1 MSDPLVI
8 EKNTIDELNKNKNI
22 IIIPDNHGRIRLLE
36 YINVIKS
43 QFKSNYSWIAIEYV
57 LNGLEKYLNK
67 FIKNLPEDITD
78 ENCLY
83 FTKIFVYGK
92 STGDGNFG
100 KLYAPNIDYTK
111 MLLEILRQ
119 FDYIICLESSPRPK
133 NCEVWWASL
142 INITSSGIVLVGA
155 AHVLNL
161 SINLKLPNY
170 TIFRNYKS
178 PPHHFIRKTFYKPC
192 EYEVAPF

>member
-8 EKNTIDELNKNKNI
+8 DKNTIDELNKNKNI

-36 YINVIKS
+36 YIKVIKG
-43 QFKSNYSWIAIEYV
+43 QFELNYSWIAIEYV

-67 FIKNLPEDITD
+67 FIKNLPENITD

-83 FTKIFVYGK
+83 FTQIFVYGK
-92 STGDGNFG
+92 NTGDGNFS
-100 KLYAPNIDYTK
+100 KLYAPNLVYTR
-111 MLLEILRQ
+111 MLLEILRT
-119 FDYIICLESSPRPK
+119 FDYIICLELSPRPS
-133 NCEVWWASL
+133 NCEELWGSL
-142 INITSSGIVLVGA
+142 IDRNISGIVLVGA

-170 TIFRNYKS
+170 TIFRNFKY
-178 PPHHFIRKTFYKPC
+178 PAYHFIRQTFYKPIGT
-192 EYEVAPF
+192 EVAPF